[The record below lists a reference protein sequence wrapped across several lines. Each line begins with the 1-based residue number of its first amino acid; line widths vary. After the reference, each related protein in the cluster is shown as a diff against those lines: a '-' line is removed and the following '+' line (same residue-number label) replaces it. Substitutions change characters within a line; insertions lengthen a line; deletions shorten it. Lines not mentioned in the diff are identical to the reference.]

1 MRASGTNPDAFFVK
15 YMVRELQWYNKYVKI
30 YKIKYNRGI
39 GMSEEILVNY
49 DEFSKAITSI
59 SNIVS
64 SFESIQSNITNVNN
78 SLKES
83 WHGKSSDAFFKESEN
98 ILTTF
103 TEYIEGLS
111 ILGNDLNTTMSS
123 FAEAD
128 SNVSDAIIKVAQG

>member
-30 YKIKYNRGI
+30 YKIRYKRGI
-39 GMSEEILVNY
+39 GVSEEILVNY

-111 ILGNDLNTTMSS
+111 ILGNDLNTTMVS

-128 SNVSDAIIKVAQG
+128 SKVSDGIIKVLQG

>member
-15 YMVRELQWYNKYVKI
+15 YMLRELQWYNKYVKI
-30 YKIKYNRGI
+30 YKIKYKRGI

>member
-15 YMVRELQWYNKYVKI
+15 HMVRKLQRYNKYVKI
-30 YKIKYNRGI
+30 YKIMYKMGI
-39 GMSEEILVNY
+39 GVSEEILVNY
-49 DEFSKAITSI
+49 DEFSKAITGI

-111 ILGNDLNTTMSS
+111 ILGNDLNTTMVS

-128 SNVSDAIIKVAQG
+128 SKVSDGIIKVLQG

>member
-15 YMVRELQWYNKYVKI
+15 YMVRKLQWYNKYVKI
-30 YKIKYNRGI
+30 YKIRYKRGI
-39 GMSEEILVNY
+39 SMSEEILVNY

>member
-1 MRASGTNPDAFFVK
+1 MG
-15 YMVRELQWYNKYVKI
+15 
-30 YKIKYNRGI
+30 
-39 GMSEEILVNY
+39 EEILVNY

-111 ILGNDLNTTMSS
+111 ILGNDLNTTMVS

-128 SNVSDAIIKVAQG
+128 SKVSDGIIKVLQG

>member
-30 YKIKYNRGI
+30 YKIRYKRGM

>member
-15 YMVRELQWYNKYVKI
+15 YMVRKLQWYNKYVKI
-30 YKIKYNRGI
+30 YKIRYKRGN

-78 SLKES
+78 RLKES
-83 WHGKSSDAFFKESEN
+83 WHGKSSDAIFKESEN

-111 ILGNDLNTTMSS
+111 ILGNDLNTTMAS

>member
-15 YMVRELQWYNKYVKI
+15 YMVRKLQWYNKYVKI
-30 YKIKYNRGI
+30 YKIRYKRGI
-39 GMSEEILVNY
+39 DMS

>member
-15 YMVRELQWYNKYVKI
+15 YMVRKLQWYNKYVKI
-30 YKIKYNRGI
+30 YKIKYKRGI
-39 GMSEEILVNY
+39 GMSKEILVNY

-111 ILGNDLNTTMSS
+111 ILGNDLNTTMAS

>member
-15 YMVRELQWYNKYVKI
+15 YMVRKLQWYNKYVKI
-30 YKIKYNRGI
+30 YKIRYKRGI
-39 GMSEEILVNY
+39 GMSKEILVNY

>member
-15 YMVRELQWYNKYVKI
+15 YMVRKLQWYNKYVKI
-30 YKIKYNRGI
+30 YKIRYKRGI
-39 GMSEEILVNY
+39 GMSKEILVNY

-111 ILGNDLNTTMSS
+111 ILGNDLNTTMAS

>member
-15 YMVRELQWYNKYVKI
+15 YMVRKLQWYNKYVKI
-30 YKIKYNRGI
+30 YKIRYKRGI

-128 SNVSDAIIKVAQG
+128 SNVSDAIIKVVQG

>member
-30 YKIKYNRGI
+30 YKIRYKRGI

-64 SFESIQSNITNVNN
+64 SFESIQSNVTNVNN
-78 SLKES
+78 RLKES

>member
-15 YMVRELQWYNKYVKI
+15 YMVRKLQWYNKYVKI
-30 YKIKYNRGI
+30 YKIRYKRGI
-39 GMSEEILVNY
+39 DMSEEILVNY
-49 DEFSKAITSI
+49 DEFSKAISSI

>member
-30 YKIKYNRGI
+30 YKIKYKRGI

-103 TEYIEGLS
+103 TEYIEGFS

>member
-15 YMVRELQWYNKYVKI
+15 YMVRKLQWYNKYVKI
-30 YKIKYNRGI
+30 YKIRYKRGI
-39 GMSEEILVNY
+39 DMSEEILVNY

-64 SFESIQSNITNVNN
+64 SFESIHSNITNVNN

-111 ILGNDLNTTMSS
+111 ILGNDLNTTMAS

>member
-1 MRASGTNPDAFFVK
+1 MG
-15 YMVRELQWYNKYVKI
+15 
-30 YKIKYNRGI
+30 
-39 GMSEEILVNY
+39 EEILVNY

>member
-15 YMVRELQWYNKYVKI
+15 YMVRKLQWYNKYVKI
-30 YKIKYNRGI
+30 YKKRYKRGI
-39 GMSEEILVNY
+39 DMSEEILVNY

>member
-15 YMVRELQWYNKYVKI
+15 YMVRKLQWYNKYVKI
-30 YKIKYNRGI
+30 YKIRYKRGI
-39 GMSEEILVNY
+39 DMSEEILVNY

-111 ILGNDLNTTMSS
+111 ILGNDLNTTMAS

>member
-15 YMVRELQWYNKYVKI
+15 YMVRKLQWYNKYVKI
-30 YKIKYNRGI
+30 YKIRYKRGV

>member
-30 YKIKYNRGI
+30 YKIRYKRGI

-64 SFESIQSNITNVNN
+64 SFESFQSNITNVNN